1 MDQQLPGR
9 GAVAE
14 SAIDQLF
21 RDARTHLSW
30 APTPITDADIRAIYD
45 LAKLGPTS
53 ANSQPM
59 RVVFV
64 RSPEAKEKLKPA
76 LSAINVEK
84 TMSAP
89 VTAIIGYDLDFPD
102 YLLEAFPHRDVRPLF
117 AGKTQLIE
125 ETAFRSGTL
134 QGAYLIMAAR
144 ALGFDCGPMSGFD
157 PAQIDRL
164 FFAGTNIKSNFL
176 CNIGHG
182 RGAAVAGRNPRL
194 DFERTCQIL

>member
-1 MDQQLPGR
+1 MDQQVTSR
-9 GAVAE
+9 GILSD

-21 RDARTHLSW
+21 RDARTHQSW
-30 APTPITDADIRAIYD
+30 APTPVTDADIGAIYA
-45 LAKLGPTS
+45 LARLGPTS

-76 LSAINVEK
+76 LSPINVEK
-84 TMSAP
+84 TMTAP
-89 VTAIIGYDLDFPD
+89 VTAIIAYDLDFSD
-102 YLLEAFPHRDVRPLF
+102 YLPETFPHRDVRPLF
-117 AGKTQLIE
+117 AGKPQLIA
-125 ETAFRSGTL
+125 ETASRSGTL

-144 ALGFDCGPMSGFD
+144 ALGLDCGPMSGFD
-157 PAQIDRL
+157 PAMVDQL

-182 RGAAVAGRNPRL
+182 RGTAVADRSPRL
-194 DFERTCQIL
+194 DFERTCQIV